1 MNFVLVEHYDPHPQ
15 HFPLVV
21 SVYPYPIKENGLF
34 ASVASFY
41 QDVLSGRQGFIMEY

>member
-21 SVYPYPIKENGLF
+21 SVYPYPIGNGLF
-34 ASVASFY
+34 ASAASFY